1 MEVRGI
7 LKGLVGII
15 MIGCFFYQMWPLF
28 EEFLSE
34 LKTVT
39 VSYKE
44 KYAVE
49 FPNFAF
55 CDSTAFTENIGIIAN
70 FTLYNSSTFNVD
82 DEVSMVN
89 SQFSLENGLIKDL
102 TGTYTVQYFPTT
114 CNGYCKLY
122 EFHGEHRVG
131 TIIGKLYEAINIF
144 AAIIVAILVFQCLRC
159 L

>member
-15 MIGCFFYQMWPLF
+15 MIGCFLYQMWDLF
-28 EEFLSE
+28 DQFLGE
-34 LKTVT
+34 LRTVA
-39 VSYKE
+39 VSFE
-44 KYAVE
+44 KKNAVE
-49 FPNFAF
+49 FPSFAF

-70 FTLYNSSTFNVD
+70 FTLYNSSTFNVEG
-82 DEVSMVN
+82 EVSMVN
-89 SQFSLENGLIKDL
+89 SLIHDL

-131 TIIGKLYEAINIF
+131 TIIGKLYEGM
-144 AAIIVAILVFQCLRC
+144 
-159 L
+159 